1 MRLPRRSLTKHKV
14 GKSEKNQNRKRKR
27 RRGRLRSSKK
37 KKSSQKKKKN
47 LMTASLPSPRLL
59 NASAEFKQK
68 TCKSTWTM
76 SSRALRNSTKD
87 LPMFRRERPTRIAIR
102 IRARVRKK
110 VVKKLLKT
118 ETSEK
123 TSDY

>member
-1 MRLPRRSLTKHKV
+1 MTRLRV
-14 GKSEKNQNRKRKR
+14 GKLEKNQKRKKKRKR
-27 RRGRLRSSKK
+27 RLRSSKK
-37 KKSSQKKKKN
+37 RKSSQKKKKN

-76 SSRALRNSTKD
+76 SSLASRNSTRA
-87 LPMFRRERPTRIAIR
+87 PPTFRNARPTRIAIR
-102 IRARVRKK
+102 IRAKVRKK

-118 ETSEK
+118 ETLEK

>member
-1 MRLPRRSLTKHKV
+1 MTKHKV
-14 GKSEKNQNRKRKR
+14 GKLEKNQKRKKKRKR
-27 RRGRLRSSKK
+27 RRSSKK
-37 KKSSQKKKKN
+37 KRKSSQKKKKN

-76 SSRALRNSTKD
+76 SSLASRNSTRA
-87 LPMFRRERPTRIAIR
+87 PPTFRNARPTRTEIR
-102 IRARVRKK
+102 IRAKVRRNL
-110 VVKKLLKT
+110 VRKLLKT
-118 ETSEK
+118 ETLEK

>member
-1 MRLPRRSLTKHKV
+1 LTRHKEAKLGKNQKRKKKKKRRRKSSRKKRRSL
-14 GKSEKNQNRKRKR
+14 RKMTM
-27 RRGRLRSSKK
+27 
-37 KKSSQKKKKN
+37 
-47 LMTASLPSPRLL
+47 MTASLPSLRLL

-76 SSRALRNSTKD
+76 SSLASRNSTRA
-87 LPMFRRERPTRIAIR
+87 LPMFPKERPTRIVIR
-102 IRARVRKK
+102 IRAKVRKK

-118 ETSEK
+118 ETLEK